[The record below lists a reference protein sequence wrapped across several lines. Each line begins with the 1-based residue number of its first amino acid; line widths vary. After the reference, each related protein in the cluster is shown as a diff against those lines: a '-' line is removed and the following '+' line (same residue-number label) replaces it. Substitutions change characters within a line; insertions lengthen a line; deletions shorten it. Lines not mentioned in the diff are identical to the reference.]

1 MDCEPESST
10 GGRREESPS
19 ERRVSDVE
27 DTPGVY
33 SQRLEGQ
40 EEEGQEGK
48 EKKQSP

>member
-10 GGRREESPS
+10 GGREESPI

-40 EEEGQEGK
+40 EEEGQEGQD
-48 EKKQSP
+48 KKQGP